1 MINHLSMKSEKPFS
15 SFSEDGM
22 VDIFIGLGIF
32 FAGCFLWAEMV
43 WMIAILIPA
52 FLPSFQSIRKRFLE
66 PRIGNLVSNINQ
78 YVINQ
83 KITLY
88 VSLIMGILV
97 LIGFWVFFTF
107 ELGSFP
113 VIRQNILLV
122 LGMIFAGLWIF
133 AGTMLKILRFFL
145 YAALTLVVM
154 VAAQYEIIPFW
165 VTFVILGWGI
175 AIAGLLVL
183 IKFLKQYPHG

>member
-1 MINHLSMKSEKPFS
+1 MINHPSMKSENPYS

-32 FAGCFLWAEMV
+32 FAGFFLWAEMV

-66 PRIGNLVSNINQ
+66 SRVGNLVSNTNQ

-97 LIGFWVFFTF
+97 LIGFWVVFMF
-107 ELGSFP
+107 ELASFP

-122 LGMIFAGLWIF
+122 LGMIFVCLWIF
-133 AGTMLKILRFFL
+133 AGAMLKIGRFLL
-145 YAALTLVVM
+145 YAALTLVVI
-154 VAAQYEIIPFW
+154 VAAQLEIIPFW
-165 VTFVILGWGI
+165 VTFVILGGVI
-175 AIAGLLVL
+175 AFAGLLVL
-183 IKFLKQYPHG
+183 TKFLKQYPHG

>member
-1 MINHLSMKSEKPFS
+1 
-15 SFSEDGM
+15 
-22 VDIFIGLGIF
+22 
-32 FAGCFLWAEMV
+32 
-43 WMIAILIPA
+43 
-52 FLPSFQSIRKRFLE
+52 
-66 PRIGNLVSNINQ
+66 
-78 YVINQ
+78 
-83 KITLY
+83 
-88 VSLIMGILV
+88 MGILV

-107 ELGSFP
+107 ELGSFS

-133 AGTMLKILRFFL
+133 AGAMLKILRFLL
-145 YAALTLVVM
+145 YAALSLVVM

-175 AIAGLLVL
+175 AFAGLLVL

>member
-1 MINHLSMKSEKPFS
+1 MINHPSMKSENPYS

-32 FAGCFLWAEMV
+32 FAGFFLWAEMV

-66 PRIGNLVSNINQ
+66 SRVGNLVSNTNQ

-88 VSLIMGILV
+88 VSLITGILV
-97 LIGFWVFFTF
+97 LIGFWVFFMF
-107 ELGSFP
+107 ELASFP

-133 AGTMLKILRFFL
+133 AGEMLKIGRFLL
-145 YAALTLVVM
+145 YAAITLVVM
-154 VAAQYEIIPFW
+154 VAAQFEIIPFW
-165 VTFVILGWGI
+165 VTFVILGGVI
-175 AIAGLLVL
+175 AVAGLLVL

>member
-1 MINHLSMKSEKPFS
+1 MKSENPYS

-32 FAGCFLWAEMV
+32 FAGFFLWAEMV

-66 PRIGNLVSNINQ
+66 SRVGNLVSNTNQ

-88 VSLIMGILV
+88 VSLITGILV
-97 LIGFWVFFTF
+97 LIGFWVFFMF
-107 ELGSFP
+107 ELASFP

-133 AGTMLKILRFFL
+133 AGEMLKIGRFLL
-145 YAALTLVVM
+145 YAAITLVVM
-154 VAAQYEIIPFW
+154 VAAQFEIIPFW
-165 VTFVILGWGI
+165 VTFVILGGVI
-175 AIAGLLVL
+175 AFAGLLVL